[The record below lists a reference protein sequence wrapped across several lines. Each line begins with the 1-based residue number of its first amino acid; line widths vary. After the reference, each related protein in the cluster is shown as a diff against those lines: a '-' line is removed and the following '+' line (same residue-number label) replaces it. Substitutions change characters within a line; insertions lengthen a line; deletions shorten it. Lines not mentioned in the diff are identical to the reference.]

1 MYKMSG
7 RYYSLGQ
14 KQSLGGSLTPTPGLG
29 SYSRTSAAMLCGN
42 PRVKIASNGRIYSW
56 YAARGQGEWYKERM
70 LLSLG
75 PVPTYTYKTR
85 RLFSVEF

>member
-7 RYYSLGQ
+7 RYYSIGAN
-14 KQSLGGSLTPTPGLG
+14 QSLGGNLTPTPGLG
-29 SYSRTSAAMLCGN
+29 SYSRTAAAILCGN

-56 YAARGQGEWYKERM
+56 YAARGQGEEYKRRM

-75 PVPTYTYKTR
+75 PIPTYRYRTR
-85 RLFSVEF
+85 SLFALGV

>member
-1 MYKMSG
+1 MYKMGG

-14 KQSLGGSLTPTPGLG
+14 KQLLGGNLTPTPGLG
-29 SYSRTSAAMLCGN
+29 SYSRTAAAILCGN

-56 YAARGQGEWYKERM
+56 YAARGQGELYKERM

-75 PVPTYTYKTR
+75 PIPTYTYKTR
-85 RLFSVEF
+85 GVFSLSI